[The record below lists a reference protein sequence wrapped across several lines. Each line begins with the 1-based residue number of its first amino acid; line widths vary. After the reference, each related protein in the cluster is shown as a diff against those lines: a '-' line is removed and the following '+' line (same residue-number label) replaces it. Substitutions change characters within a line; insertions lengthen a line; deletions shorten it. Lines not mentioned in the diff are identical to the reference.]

1 MNEKKRCFWAENVDE
16 IYVRYHDEEW
26 GRPVY
31 DDHKLF
37 EMLVLESFQAGLSW
51 ITILKKREN
60 FRRAFDDFDLDAI
73 LQYDEEK
80 IASLMQDKG
89 IIRNR
94 LKIRATISNAQVFR
108 SLQEVYGSF
117 SKYLWSFTNGQI
129 IKRGNADM
137 PTHTPLSDQIAAD
150 LKGRGMKF
158 FGTVIVYSY
167 LQAVGVVNDHEK
179 DCFLYHK
186 KTNA

>member
-1 MNEKKRCFWAENVDE
+1 MSEKKRCCWAENVDD

-60 FRRAFDDFDLDAI
+60 FRRAFDNFDVDMI
-73 LQYDEEK
+73 MHYDEAK
-80 IASLMQDKG
+80 VASLMQDKG
-89 IIRNR
+89 IIRNQ
-94 LKIRATISNAQVFR
+94 LKILAAISNAKIFR
-108 SLQEVYGSF
+108 SLQEEYGSF
-117 SKYLWSFTNGQI
+117 HEYLWQYTNHQI
-129 IKRGNADM
+129 IIRQSEDM
-137 PTHTPLSDQIAAD
+137 PTHTALSDQIAAD
-150 LKGRGMKF
+150 LKARGMKF

-167 LQAVGVVNDHEK
+167 LQAVGVVNDHEPK
-179 DCFLYHK
+179 CFLSPQRV
-186 KTNA
+186 A